1 MTTEEEKKNQKVSMM
16 ISLGIHGLILIVF
29 LFILAWKAP
38 DPPLPEYGIELN
50 FGISDAGTGDIQP
63 QTPPNENTSEE
74 EAAPEELPQETTEEI
89 VEPVETAEEVTES
102 PQEVVETVDNVQE
115 SPDVVPDT
123 PQEEPSPVVEEEQK
137 EEEQRPVTTPTE
149 NEEPVKPEDGAQGDE
164 GESEEAEAANQGDN
178 MDETGDEGDPQ
189 GSLDSRA
196 LYGNPGGGGGSSLD
210 MAGWMWDFKPEPE
223 DTSSETGRLV
233 FEIKIDDQGEILS
246 VRRLESTVSPTV
258 EKIYRQEVEQLTFS
272 KTSDNALVAPISTGR
287 ITFVI
292 RSK

>member
-1 MTTEEEKKNQKVSMM
+1 M
-16 ISLGIHGLILIVF
+16 IVF

-123 PQEEPSPVVEEEQK
+123 PQEEPRPVVEEEQK

>member
-16 ISLGIHGLILIVF
+16 ISLGIHGLLLIIF

-50 FGISDAGTGDIQP
+50 FGVSDVGTGDIQP

-74 EAAPEELPQETTEEI
+74 EAAPEELPQEA
-89 VEPVETAEEVTES
+89 AEEVVEPLETVEESTES
-102 PQEVVETVDNVQE
+102 SEEVVETVDNVQE

-123 PQEEPSPVVEEEQK
+123 PQEDPGPVIEEEKK
-137 EEEQRPVTTPTE
+137 EEEKKPEAKPVE
-149 NEEPVKPEDGAQGDE
+149 NEDPVKPADGAQGTE

-178 MDETGDEGDPQ
+178 LDETGDKGDPQ
-189 GSLDSRA
+189 GTLDSRA

-210 MAGWMWDFKPEPE
+210 MAGWMWDFKPEPD

-246 VRRLESTVSPTV
+246 VRRLESTVSPAI
-258 EKIYRQEVEQLTFS
+258 EKIYRQEVEKLTFS
-272 KTSDNALVAPISTGR
+272 KTSDNALVAPISTGK